1 MTIRLEWLRTV
12 CYFSNIEASTL
23 EIIGRFIS
31 EKHVPAE
38 KVISWD
44 GEREDAIYFVIS
56 GLVKLFAISADGREF
71 TPRMVYGG
79 DSFND
84 EKIFS
89 SEPNALSA
97 MSMTPA
103 LLYYLRYEDLYSTM
117 ETYPQV
123 RANITE
129 VLAARQRYFVRLAI
143 ELVFKR
149 VTSRLARLLLEKDA
163 LVKDGVE
170 IPGITRYDMAAA
182 IGTVREMV
190 SRALKDLESSGAIKI
205 ARDKI
210 IILDRNRLFELSS
223 Q

>member
-1 MTIRLEWLRTV
+1 MTIRLEWLRTA
-12 CYFSNIEASTL
+12 CYFSNMEASTL

-31 EKHVPAE
+31 EMHVPAE
-38 KVISWD
+38 KVISWE
-44 GEREDAIYFVIS
+44 GEREDTIYFVIS

-71 TPRMVYGG
+71 ALRMVYGG

-89 SEPNALSA
+89 NEPNAMSA

-103 LLYYLRYEDLYSTM
+103 LLYCLRYEDLYSII

-129 VLAARQRYFVRLAI
+129 VLAARQRYFVRLAV

-149 VTSRLARLLLEKDA
+149 VTSRLARLLLEHDA
-163 LVKDGVE
+163 LAKDGVE
-170 IPGITRYDMAAA
+170 LPRITRYDMAA
-182 IGTVREMV
+182 IVGTVREMV

-205 ARDKI
+205 ERDKI